1 MINMAFTTR
10 IPLAVMIAMGIKQ
23 WENRSAMPSPA
34 NGQCAMTC
42 SKSSDE
48 REYTNFL
55 AWAKNC
61 FHVDAFAA
69 LPTWKQVSVWRGKLI
84 AVCDYEASY
93 IPGDAVWNEG
103 YAVWWHLIN
112 VHLLKEPIQCRGS
125 VGMWRLP
132 NDLSKTLSRTVDSS
146 GEQ

>member
-1 MINMAFTTR
+1 MATLKNLIR
-10 IPLAVMIAMGIKQ
+10 RV
-23 WENRSAMPSPA
+23 
-34 NGQCAMTC
+34 
-42 SKSSDE
+42 SD
-48 REYTNFL
+48 
-55 AWAKNC
+55 KNKRNS
-61 FHVDAFAA
+61 FQKTID
-69 LPTWKQVSVWRGKLI
+69 RGSLI